1 MICTR
6 PTFLTLAWA
15 SGRALMSNPYYNVIS
30 DADCLLL
37 FTDQTVWESLAQE
50 HKDFA
55 LSIQCSVWLYF
66 NPKVIQFVSSSQYL
80 VHFPVSFRDGIS
92 CYQLE

>member
-1 MICTR
+1 MFFSI
-6 PTFLTLAWA
+6 LTEADVI
-15 SGRALMSNPYYNVIS
+15 NFQYNVIS
-30 DADCLLL
+30 DAACLLL

-80 VHFPVSFRDGIS
+80 VHFPFSSRDGIS